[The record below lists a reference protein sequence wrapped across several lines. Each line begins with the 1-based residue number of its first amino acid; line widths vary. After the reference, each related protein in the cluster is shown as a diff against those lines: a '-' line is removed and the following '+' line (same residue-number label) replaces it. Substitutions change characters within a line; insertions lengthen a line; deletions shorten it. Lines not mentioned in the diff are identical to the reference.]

1 MLSGVQYTHATEIFA
16 FRKRSQSWIC
26 MSARRLIEAIF
37 WTYSSLTNFTDRGIS
52 LHGRMA
58 QKSLQCPNHAAGTP
72 AGSCTTIGFFQFFA
86 SNCNFVT
93 VWVRC
98 PAWMND
104 SCAGLL
110 PRGVL
115 PSRCPGQSCK
125 SKVLGF
131 YFFSSDVS
139 HLAWWSPYM
148 LVGGI
153 SMPLGHPSYWKHKFT
168 LIQNNIFPICI

>member
-58 QKSLQCPNHAAGTP
+58 QKSLQCPNHAPGTP

-131 YFFSSDVS
+131 FLLFFGFFSPGMMVPVHAGRG
-139 HLAWWSPYM
+139 HLHATRPPVV
-148 LVGGI
+148 LE
-153 SMPLGHPSYWKHKFT
+153 T
-168 LIQNNIFPICI
+168 

>member
-1 MLSGVQYTHATEIFA
+1 
-16 FRKRSQSWIC
+16 

-58 QKSLQCPNHAAGTP
+58 QKSLQCPNHAPGTP

-131 YFFSSDVS
+131 FLLFFGCFSPGMMVPVHAGRG
-139 HLAWWSPYM
+139 HLHATRPPVV
-148 LVGGI
+148 LE
-153 SMPLGHPSYWKHKFT
+153 T
-168 LIQNNIFPICI
+168 

>member
-1 MLSGVQYTHATEIFA
+1 
-16 FRKRSQSWIC
+16 
-26 MSARRLIEAIF
+26 MSARRLIESDIF
-37 WTYSSLTNFTDRGIS
+37 STYSSLTNFTDRGIFPS
-52 LHGRMA
+52 RADGSE
-58 QKSLQCPNHAAGTP
+58 KSPVSK
-72 AGSCTTIGFFQFFA
+72 SCTWDTPVAASCTSTFDFFPIFFLA

-131 YFFSSDVS
+131 ILFF
-139 HLAWWSPYM
+139 
-148 LVGGI
+148 
-153 SMPLGHPSYWKHKFT
+153 GHFFFRK
-168 LIQNNIFPICI
+168 IFLTWHDGPRTCW